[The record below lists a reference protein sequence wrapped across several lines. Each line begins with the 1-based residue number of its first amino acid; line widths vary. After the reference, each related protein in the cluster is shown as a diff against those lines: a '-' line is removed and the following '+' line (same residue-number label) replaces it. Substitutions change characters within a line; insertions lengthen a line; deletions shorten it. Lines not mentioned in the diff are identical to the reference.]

1 MKTIFRHEWPSSA
14 EEAIAIQRQL
24 TQEVITTDTLEEP
37 VQYVAG
43 VDVGFEQGGEV
54 TRAAVVVLRFPEL
67 TPEEEALARQPTRFP
82 YVPGLLSF
90 REIPAI
96 LDALE
101 KLTLQPGLLLCDGH
115 GIAHP
120 RRLGIA
126 SHLGVLTGL
135 PTLGVG
141 KSILVGRHE
150 PVPQE
155 KGSWRPL
162 VHRGET
168 VGAALCTR
176 PGVAPVFI
184 STGHRIGLETA
195 IRYVMRCVT
204 KYRLPET
211 TRYAHNLASHNQ
223 SAGS

>member
-1 MKTIFRHEWPSSA
+1 MQIQARHEWPSNVA
-14 EEAIAIQRQL
+14 EAVAIQRQIAGGVL
-24 TQEVITTDTLEEP
+24 INDQLDEP

-43 VDVGFEQGGEV
+43 IDVGFEQEGSV
-54 TRAAVVVLRFPEL
+54 TRAAIAVLRFPTLEL
-67 TPEEEALARQPTRFP
+67 VEEVLARRPTSFP

-96 LDALE
+96 LDALSTM
-101 KLTLQPGLLLCDGH
+101 KNAPGLLLCDGH

-150 PVPQE
+150 DVPQE
-155 KGSWRPL
+155 KGAWQPL
-162 VHRGET
+162 IHRGEV
-168 VGAALCTR
+168 VGAALRTR
-176 PGVAPVFI
+176 PNVSPVFI
-184 STGHRIGLETA
+184 SPGHRISLDTA
-195 IRYVMRCVT
+195 IRYVMACVT

-211 TRYAHNLASHNQ
+211 TRYAHDLASNQ
-223 SAGS
+223 KNKT

>member
-1 MKTIFRHEWPSSA
+1 MQIQVRHEWPSTVA
-14 EEAIAIQRQL
+14 EAIAIQRQIAD
-24 TQEVITTDTLEEP
+24 EVRISDQLDEP

-43 VDVGFEQGGEV
+43 VDVGFEQEGSV
-54 TRAAVVVLRFPEL
+54 TRAAIAVLRFPEL
-67 TPEEEALARQPTRFP
+67 ELVEEVLARRPTSFP

-96 LDALE
+96 LDALAQM
-101 KLTLQPGLLLCDGH
+101 KSTPGLLLCDGH

-141 KSILVGRHE
+141 KSILVGRHDAI
-150 PVPQE
+150 PQE
-155 KGSWRPL
+155 KGAWQPL
-162 VHRGET
+162 IHRGDI
-168 VGAALCTR
+168 VGAALRTR
-176 PGVAPVFI
+176 PNVSPVFI
-184 STGHRIGLETA
+184 SPGHRINLERA
-195 IRYVMRCVT
+195 VQFVMACVT

-211 TRYAHNLASHNQ
+211 TRYAHDLASNQ
-223 SAGS
+223 KDK

>member
-1 MKTIFRHEWPSSA
+1 MQIVPRHTWPTSI
-14 EEAIAIQRQL
+14 EEAIAIQREIAH
-24 TQEVITTDTLEEP
+24 EVITTDQLEEP
-37 VQYVAG
+37 VRYVAG
-43 VDVGFEQGGEV
+43 IDVGFEQNGEV
-54 TRAAVVVLRFPEL
+54 TRAAIAVLRFPEL
-67 TPEEEALARQPTRFP
+67 QLEEEVLTRRPTSFP

-101 KLTLQPGLLLCDGH
+101 KMKSNPGLLLCDGH

-141 KSILVGRHE
+141 KSILVGTHA
-150 PVPQE
+150 PLVQE
-155 KGSWRPL
+155 KGAWQPL
-162 VHRGET
+162 KHRGEI

-176 PGVAPVFI
+176 INVTPVYI
-184 STGHRIGLETA
+184 SSGHRICLETA
-195 IRYVMRCVT
+195 IQYVMRCVT

-211 TRYAHNLASHNQ
+211 TRYAHDLASNQ
-223 SAGS
+223 KDRLV

>member
-1 MKTIFRHEWPSSA
+1 MKITPRHEWPSSA
-14 EEAIAIQRQL
+14 DEAIAIQRQL
-24 TQEVITTDTLEEP
+24 TKEVIVTDNLEEP
-37 VQYVAG
+37 VRYVAG

-67 TPEEEALARQPTRFP
+67 TLEEEALARRPTRFP

-101 KLTLQPGLLLCDGH
+101 KLNRQPGLLLCDGH

-150 PVPQE
+150 PVLQE
-155 KGSWRPL
+155 KGSWQPL

-184 STGHRIGLETA
+184 STGHRISLETA
-195 IRYVMRCVT
+195 IRYVMHCVT

-211 TRYAHNLASHNQ
+211 TRYAHNLASHNK

>member
-1 MKTIFRHEWPSSA
+1 MQVIPRHEWPSTI
-14 EEAIAIQRQL
+14 EEAVAIQRQIAGD
-24 TQEVITTDTLEEP
+24 VITTDDLDEP
-37 VQYVAG
+37 IRYVAG
-43 VDVGFEQGGEV
+43 VDVGFEQNGEI
-54 TRAAVVVLRFPEL
+54 TRAAIAILRFPEL
-67 TPEEEALARQPTRFP
+67 ELVEEVLARRPTTFP

-101 KLTLQPGLLLCDGH
+101 KMKITPGLLLCDGH

-126 SHLGVLTGL
+126 SHIGVFTGL

-141 KSILVGRHE
+141 KSILVGKHA
-150 PVPQE
+150 PIPQE
-155 KGSWRPL
+155 KGSWQPL
-162 VHRGET
+162 IHRGEV

-176 PGVAPVFI
+176 PKVSPVFI
-184 STGHRIGLETA
+184 SPGHRISLATSLQ
-195 IRYVMRCVT
+195 YVMACVT

-211 TRYAHNLASHNQ
+211 TRYAHNLASNQ
-223 SAGS
+223 KDRDI